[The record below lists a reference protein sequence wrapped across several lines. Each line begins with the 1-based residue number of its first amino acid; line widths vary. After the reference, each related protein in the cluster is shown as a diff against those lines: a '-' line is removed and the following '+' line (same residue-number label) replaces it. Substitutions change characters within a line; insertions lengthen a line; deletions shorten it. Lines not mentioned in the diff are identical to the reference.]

1 MRWWELGRVG
11 PVGLGEGG
19 WNEDLHVGHRFV
31 RGPPV
36 LGPIKSLSVWA
47 ELTGH
52 LFLYYINRES
62 HY

>member
-1 MRWWELGRVG
+1 M
-11 PVGLGEGG
+11 GLGEGG

-47 ELTGH
+47 QLTCH
-52 LFLYYINRES
+52 LFLLHKSRKE
-62 HY
+62 

>member
-1 MRWWELGRVG
+1 M
-11 PVGLGEGG
+11 GLGEGG

-52 LFLYYINRES
+52 LFLLHKSRKE
-62 HY
+62 